1 MTLKRISPLVLC
13 LATALLASRP
23 ASAATITVNSGD
35 DLQAA
40 INAAVPGD
48 TIVLQ
53 AGATFTGNYQLPAKS
68 GSSYITIRSSVPD
81 ASLPPDGTR
90 MTPEYAPLLAR
101 IQSDAYGPAMM
112 TLAGASYWRLLF
124 LEFAPSVPSGA
135 ANLVELGATGTS
147 QNTMEAVPQHLVID
161 RCYLHGDP
169 TSGQRRG
176 VALNS
181 GDTSVINSYFADFK
195 AVDVDTQAIGSWN
208 GPGPFVIENNYLEA
222 SGENIMFGGADPSI
236 PNLVASDITIRRN
249 QITKPTAW
257 MAQSWT
263 VKNLIEFKNA
273 QNVVVEGNVIENNWA
288 SAQQGYAVLFTPRNQ
303 DGTAPWTAVRNI
315 VFDNNIVRHVAGGFS
330 ITGYDD
336 VWPSQQ
342 TSNITISNNLFYDVS
357 TAWGTANNPAAGR
370 FGIVGGGPANVT
382 IDHNTVDND
391 GSATII
397 IYAGYAPTS
406 IVQVPGFVLTN
417 NLLRDNAYG
426 IFGDNLGEGSAAFS
440 FYTPG
445 AVVADNAFGNAPAN
459 QYPTGNDFPTMAQ
472 WEADFADIGAA
483 DYQLVATSPSK
494 NAATDGK
501 DIGVDFTALDAVL
514 NGTPAPTPASVFTV
528 QSENYDAG
536 GEGVAY
542 HDTSPGNKG
551 GMYRSD
557 DVDIASAADTGGGY
571 YVGWAKASEWLDCT
585 VSVAA
590 AGTFTIDLRVASAG
604 AGGTF
609 HIEVN
614 GVDQTGPITVPDT
627 GGWQAWTTISKAGVA
642 LAAGRQVIRFV
653 MDTNST
659 AGSVGNFNWFAIR

>member
-53 AGATFTGNYQLPAKS
+53 AAATFTGNYQLPAKS

-222 SGENIMFGGADPSI
+222 SGENIMFGGADSSI

-263 VKNLIEFKNA
+263 
-273 QNVVVEGNVIENNWA
+273 GR
-288 SAQQGYAVLFTPRNQ
+288 SA
-303 DGTAPWTAVRNI
+303 
-315 VFDNNIVRHVAGGFS
+315 
-330 ITGYDD
+330 
-336 VWPSQQ
+336 
-342 TSNITISNNLFYDVS
+342 
-357 TAWGTANNPAAGR
+357 
-370 FGIVGGGPANVT
+370 
-382 IDHNTVDND
+382 
-391 GSATII
+391 
-397 IYAGYAPTS
+397 
-406 IVQVPGFVLTN
+406 
-417 NLLRDNAYG
+417 
-426 IFGDNLGEGSAAFS
+426 
-440 FYTPG
+440 
-445 AVVADNAFGNAPAN
+445 
-459 QYPTGNDFPTMAQ
+459 
-472 WEADFADIGAA
+472 
-483 DYQLVATSPSK
+483 K
-494 NAATDGK
+494 
-501 DIGVDFTALDAVL
+501 
-514 NGTPAPTPASVFTV
+514 PAS
-528 QSENYDAG
+528 
-536 GEGVAY
+536 
-542 HDTSPGNKG
+542 HSPP
-551 GMYRSD
+551 
-557 DVDIASAADTGGGY
+557 AD
-571 YVGWAKASEWLDCT
+571 K
-585 VSVAA
+585 
-590 AGTFTIDLRVASAG
+590 
-604 AGGTF
+604 
-609 HIEVN
+609 
-614 GVDQTGPITVPDT
+614 
-627 GGWQAWTTISKAGVA
+627 
-642 LAAGRQVIRFV
+642 
-653 MDTNST
+653 
-659 AGSVGNFNWFAIR
+659 